1 MIQLNAS
8 DLAWIDEE
16 TLLRRLKDS
25 PGWLRL
31 EATISEV
38 YESQSM
44 RAIADNWLK
53 AWFVAESLAACAKSV
68 SCSFREGERGAGE
81 FILDFRDT
89 APDQMAA
96 KLLEFSGAFDPDD
109 LEAMA
114 LIYDEAEDWLEKRGN
129 VTARF
134 PQIEEAYRTEAA
146 RAAELEDDSSGDE
159 S

>member
-8 DLAWIDEE
+8 DLAWLDED
-16 TLLRRLKDS
+16 TLLRRLRKS
-25 PGWLRL
+25 PAWLRL
-31 EATISEV
+31 EATIFQV
-38 YESQSM
+38 YESESV

-53 AWFVAESLAACAKSV
+53 AWFVGESLAACAKSV

-81 FILDFRDT
+81 FILDFRDI
-89 APDQMAA
+89 APDQMAVR
-96 KLLEFSGAFDPDD
+96 LLEFAGAFDPDD

-114 LIYDEAEDWLEKRGN
+114 LIYNEAEDWLEKRGN
-129 VTARF
+129 ATARF

-146 RAAELEDDSSGDE
+146 RAAELEDDGSGDD